1 MTQQPE
7 ALRLADAMLNYWDER
22 GPDAE
27 AVGAELRR
35 LHGFE
40 VAYGVMMTQAESRI
54 ITLEAALRQA
64 VEALNTA
71 RLSCVAETTTTAID
85 EALTAARQAL
95 EGSMTDRELMQQALE
110 ALEEFCEHQTMLRPI
125 EKRDALRERLAQ
137 PEAPVLTNIDCS
149 CGRKWR
155 IVNNTLT
162 ASEPET
168 VMAEYKF
175 QTYAAYK
182 TDGEM
187 KIGVVPQRTHW
198 EGCEEVHPECRKPE
212 QEPVA
217 WMHPSWIDPDTRGWA
232 NDSFNAIHIEGW
244 VPVYTAPRQWQGLTE
259 QEIKDCEKQAMV
271 NGSLPFEQQS
281 FFARAIE
288 AKLKEKNT

>member
-1 MTQQPE
+1 
-7 ALRLADAMLNYWDER
+7 
-22 GPDAE
+22 
-27 AVGAELRR
+27 
-35 LHGFE
+35 
-40 VAYGVMMTQAESRI
+40 
-54 ITLEAALRQA
+54 
-64 VEALNTA
+64 
-71 RLSCVAETTTTAID
+71 
-85 EALTAARQAL
+85 
-95 EGSMTDRELMQQALE
+95 MTDRELMQQALE
-110 ALEEFCEHQTMLRPI
+110 ALEWFTASEPGDEPPI
-125 EKRDALRERLAQ
+125 NAIITALRERLAQ
-137 PEAPVLTNIDCS
+137 PEAPVLTGIDCS

-175 QTYAAYK
+175 QTYTAYK

-244 VPVYTAPRQWQGLTE
+244 VPVYTVPRQWQGLTDD
-259 QEIKDCEKQAMV
+259 EIKEIIGPWGETPIKGYTRKLFDQ
-271 NGSLPFEQQS
+271 
-281 FFARAIE
+281 IE
-288 AKLKEKNT
+288 AKLKEKNA